1 MSKVFF
7 RPESYHIENDKKQT
21 IQNISFQKIDSLT
34 SQIYVDRLDTISAFG
49 AHATEEIFKNA
60 DMILLGLAPKR
71 FEESVE
77 VTNQLCGS
85 ADKIS
90 GNFLKFIKELK
101 DSVGSYKKME
111 RCLKKYADID
121 QMFIPFFDSIN
132 IWFQETENIV
142 SLCEKIFHQNVIL
155 YHDIIAYLLAAKQGC
170 KELQTAIRETKEH
183 ELVELYQQALQ
194 TFYERVRYLAE
205 VQKFTENFIADLKTL
220 IMNHYEFKQKQKH
233 LIKVS
238 IPVFR
243 YTYGQMTFAVR
254 QQVESASEPDD
265 YTAEGIAVR
274 IEILEAQW
282 LTVNA
287 GLQELQWIQKGS
299 RQNHQKNMDNI
310 KALKNDFNSGRT

>member
-101 DSVGSYKKME
+101 DSVGSYKKNGTM
-111 RCLKKYADID
+111 
-121 QMFIPFFDSIN
+121 P
-132 IWFQETENIV
+132 
-142 SLCEKIFHQNVIL
+142 EKI
-155 YHDIIAYLLAAKQGC
+155 C
-170 KELQTAIRETKEH
+170 
-183 ELVELYQQALQ
+183 
-194 TFYERVRYLAE
+194 
-205 VQKFTENFIADLKTL
+205 
-220 IMNHYEFKQKQKH
+220 
-233 LIKVS
+233 
-238 IPVFR
+238 
-243 YTYGQMTFAVR
+243 
-254 QQVESASEPDD
+254 
-265 YTAEGIAVR
+265 
-274 IEILEAQW
+274 
-282 LTVNA
+282 
-287 GLQELQWIQKGS
+287 
-299 RQNHQKNMDNI
+299 
-310 KALKNDFNSGRT
+310 